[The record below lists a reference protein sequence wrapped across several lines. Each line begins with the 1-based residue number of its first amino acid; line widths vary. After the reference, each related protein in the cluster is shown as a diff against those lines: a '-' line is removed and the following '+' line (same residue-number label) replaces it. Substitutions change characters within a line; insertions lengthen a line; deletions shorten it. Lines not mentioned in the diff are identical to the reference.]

1 MTSTE
6 TRRDKRSIAVA
17 VQDSLRTL
25 IAGLLPHDQPWTLPK
40 APGWGECTSFAGYF
54 ESPIE
59 WSLRLPWVML
69 KVSAH

>member
-1 MTSTE
+1 MTPTE

-17 VQDSLRTL
+17 VQDSHTTL
-25 IAGLLPHDQPWTLPK
+25 IAGCSCM
-40 APGWGECTSFAGYF
+40 ANPGPCQRPQGVGVCPSSAGCF

-69 KVSAH
+69 KVFAH